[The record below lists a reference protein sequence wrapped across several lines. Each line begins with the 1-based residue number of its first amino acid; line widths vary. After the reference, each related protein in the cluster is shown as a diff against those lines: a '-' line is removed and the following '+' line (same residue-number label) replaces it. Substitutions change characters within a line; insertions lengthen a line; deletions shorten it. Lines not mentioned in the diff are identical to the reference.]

1 MDGMNFF
8 NKASILLL
16 SILIVD
22 QCIISDWIANEK
34 KIIGSKECESS
45 TVFISDTI
53 NQIPVSPEK
62 DIYMKP
68 GDSVAIQS
76 VHPKC
81 MYYPTNIV
89 VKPGEVYAIDSGGS
103 WKDGWL
109 PPSSPNG
116 WNGLILNL
124 FTRLSGTNFFA
135 LCGSIGETDTT
146 AFEIGLKKLW
156 TVPENS
162 IDISDYLYLFANDHK
177 NFLGNNKKVIS
188 NPLRVR
194 IRRIS

>member
-1 MDGMNFF
+1 MVGMNFF
-8 NKASILLL
+8 NKTSILLL

-22 QCIISDWIANEK
+22 QCILLDWIADEK
-34 KIIGSKECESS
+34 RNISSKECKSS
-45 TVFISDTI
+45 SVFISETT
-53 NQIPVSPEK
+53 NQIPIPSEM
-62 DIYMKP
+62 DIHMKP
-68 GDSVAIQS
+68 GDSIAVQS
-76 VHPKC
+76 VNPKC

-116 WNGLILNL
+116 WNGLILNFL
-124 FTRLSGTNFFA
+124 TRLSGTNFFA

-146 AFEIGLKKLW
+146 AFKIGLRKLW
-156 TVPENS
+156 TVPQNS
-162 IDISDYLYLFANDHK
+162 TDKSDYLYLFANDHK
-177 NFLGNNKKVIS
+177 NFLGNNKSVIS

-194 IRRIS
+194 VRRVS